1 MTIVFWSLVALV
13 IIIIT
18 GYGAAIILVTAA
30 LPRRRLPPPPP
41 LRATLLIAA
50 HNEEACIADKLA
62 NVLAQDVGEHSL
74 SVVVVS
80 DGSSDRTAEIARGW
94 DDPRVTVVEIQQHVG
109 KIPALN
115 HALQD
120 IAGDVVIFSDA
131 NSQFAP
137 GALLALLAGF
147 GDPAIGGVCGALAIS
162 RRRSGWLGLA
172 ERLYW
177 RYDNALKRAES
188 RLGGAV
194 SAQGS
199 LYAIRRHLLTDVPPS
214 VADDFYIST
223 AVVAQGKR
231 LLFEP
236 AAVTSEAVSGN
247 TRGEFGRRVRS
258 TERGWRALLSR
269 RHMLNPRRTGFYAIQ
284 LLFHKVL
291 RRMTPLLLALI
302 LLSSMALA
310 PQHWIYATALLLQV
324 GFYGIAAGAALSPW
338 ARRLPGASLAFFFVG
353 TQVAMALGLARVA
366 LGLHSRGWKP
376 VRDVT
381 PVLGD

>member
-1 MTIVFWSLVALV
+1 MTMLFWSLVALV
-13 IIIIT
+13 AIIVA
-18 GYGAAIILVTAA
+18 GYGAAIIVVAAA
-30 LPRRRLPPPPP
+30 LPRRRRPPAPP

-50 HNEEACIADKLA
+50 HDEESCILDKMA
-62 NVLAQDVGEHSL
+62 NVLAQDVGQHRL

-80 DGSSDRTAEIARGW
+80 DGSTDRTADLARGC
-94 DDPRVTVVEIQQHVG
+94 DDPRISVVEIRQHVG
-109 KIPALN
+109 KIPALH

-120 IAGDVVIFSDA
+120 IGGDVVIFSDA

-137 GALLALLAGF
+137 GALRALLDAF
-147 GDPAIGGVCGALAIS
+147 GDPEIGGVCGALAIS

-172 ERLYW
+172 EQMYW

-199 LYAIRRHLLTDVPPS
+199 LYAVRRHLLMEVPPS

-223 AVVAQGKR
+223 AVVAQGQR

-236 AAVTSEAVSGN
+236 AAVTFEAVSNN

-269 RHMLNPRRTGFYAIQ
+269 RQLLNPWRTGFYAIQ
-284 LLFHKVL
+284 LLFHKAL
-291 RRMTPLLLALI
+291 RRMTPLLLAAI
-302 LLSSMALA
+302 LLLSIPLA
-310 PQHWIYATALLLQV
+310 QQHWVYAAILLLQAT
-324 GFYGIAAGAALSPW
+324 FYGIAAGAALWPRV
-338 ARRLPGASLAFFFVG
+338 RRLPGASLAFFFVG
-353 TQVAMALGLARVA
+353 TQVAMGIGLARVA
-366 LGLHSRGWKP
+366 LRMHSRGWKP
-376 VRDVT
+376 VRDIR
-381 PVLGD
+381 PVLGE